1 MHSLA
6 ILVYLSSCCY
16 FLLLIDV
23 VRSIHLSSS
32 SSSSSRFQNAM
43 KRQRIIPVL
52 HNLLPDTAIQ
62 YASIFHRANI
72 VFTTS
77 IRHKHALETVNKL
90 SGINRDE
97 KRLVNGNN
105 NHNFTFGVSTMHD
118 VSQVSFINII
128 IYIYTYVIIIEL
140 SNMISITST

>member
-16 FLLLIDV
+16 FLLLIDD
-23 VRSIHLSSS
+23 VRSIHLSS

-77 IRHKHALETVNKL
+77 IRHEHALETVNKL

-97 KRLVNGNN
+97 KRLVN
-105 NHNFTFGVSTMHD
+105 NHDFIFGVSTMHD
-118 VSQVSFINII
+118 VSQVSFTAFINII
-128 IYIYTYVIIIEL
+128 IYIYTYMSL
-140 SNMISITST
+140 LLNLT